1 MKVTKSGRLLSV
13 LRCGECFGEMSYI
26 KEGETPRHASVE
38 AITEVVVAEL
48 GAAEAASGVDSLGQ
62 SHLMRALLNTLVDRL
77 ACADSRISRVI
88 S

>member
-1 MKVTKSGRLLSV
+1 MG
-13 LRCGECFGEMSYI
+13 YI
-26 KEGETPRHASVE
+26 KAGETPRHATVE

-48 GAAEAASGVDSLGQ
+48 GAAEAEAGVGDVAQ

-77 ACADSRISRVI
+77 AFADSRISRVI